1 LIDSR
6 TDYASAEIAG
16 KGVAKGV
23 AMASRKKRIAKVKS
37 SRNKAGAKTRKGAA
51 KRTELK
57 RVKKTARKTRRPG
70 AKRRIQTLQPSKA
83 KPVVQDT
90 IIDVIDEPVPG
101 VIRVTEIEEI
111 SVASPDSDED

>member
-1 LIDSR
+1 
-6 TDYASAEIAG
+6 
-16 KGVAKGV
+16 
-23 AMASRKKRIAKVKS
+23 MASRKKRVAKVKS

-51 KRTELK
+51 KRTALK

>member
-1 LIDSR
+1 
-6 TDYASAEIAG
+6 
-16 KGVAKGV
+16 
-23 AMASRKKRIAKVKS
+23 MASRKKRIAKAKS
-37 SRNKAGAKTRKGAA
+37 SRTKAGAKTRTGAKTRKGAA
-51 KRTELK
+51 KRTKLK
-57 RVKKTARKTRRPG
+57 RVKKTAAKTRRPG
-70 AKRRIQTLQPSKA
+70 AKRRIPTLQPRTA